1 MQDLYD
7 FIAQCTEENITDLVE
22 AVRKRYSELFPDW
35 EIMTLAIERRADT
48 EQLFHSIRPLLL
60 SGNDQKED
68 ISSP

>member
-48 EQLFHSIRPLLL
+48 EQLFHSIRQLLL